1 MKKVVYLPCEDWFL
15 LDRIPKYLGPRETPV
30 VPWEY
35 HKMLNPKYN
44 LDQQAQA
51 APKYVEKYE
60 RVYRRVDLDG
70 IWMGEEIERDVVYY
84 VLYELI

>member
-1 MKKVVYLPCEDWFL
+1 MEKVVHLPCEDWFL
-15 LDRIPKYLGPRETPV
+15 LDRIPEYLGPRETPV

-44 LDQQAQA
+44 LEQQAQA
-51 APKYVEKYE
+51 APKQIEKYG
-60 RVYRRVDLDG
+60 RVYRRVPYPDYL
-70 IWMGEEIERDVVYY
+70 IEEIERDIVYY